1 MTVEPRSY
9 SVARRAGAAAA
20 TVRGAL
26 AEAPGLPAQAAA
38 LIALL
43 YLAGR
48 EGGYY
53 ATDWYPV
60 GLVVI
65 ALLALWVGMVP
76 PRRRLDLATV
86 AAALLVVFGAWAL
99 LSISWADEAAV
110 AWDGANRAL
119 LYAALFSLFALWPP
133 GAREARLLVALV
145 GLGIALIGAVE
156 LLRWASAADPRAFT
170 LDGRLS
176 EPVGYQNG
184 NVALWMMGA
193 FACLW
198 LAVTRDAGPVVRG
211 LALGA
216 VPLLGSL
223 AWLGQSRGSLFT
235 LPLALL
241 VFLAVTPDR
250 LRVLAA
256 LVPCALAFAVALGPT
271 LDIID
276 LESRRLLPA
285 LVDEATRAIV
295 VPAVLL
301 AGLGALVAVAERRF
315 APAPPSARRIKRTA
329 TVVVAIVAVAG
340 TVVAVTQADVVSEA
354 SDRWGEFK
362 SNESTGTGS
371 SRLSSGGTNRY
382 DFWTVAWDAFEREP
396 VRGLGMDNFQQ
407 EYALHGD
414 TDEKPRFPHSLEL
427 SVLSQTGIV
436 GGVLMLAALGAAVA
450 AALAAAYR
458 PRRRL
463 PPGAVAAAGPAAAA
477 FAVFASWLLH
487 TSVDWLYEL
496 PALGGI
502 AFAMLGLAAAVR
514 YGERN
519 GSREDGDTAHGPR
532 TWSRAARLVA
542 LVGALAVAISF
553 ALPWL
558 AERQLDDA
566 LDIWRADPQAAY
578 DRLDRAAALNPIS
591 TRPRLFEGA
600 MANELGE
607 PRRAER
613 AYRRVVDQEPR
624 DAFAWMQL
632 AVLASARQNERLARR
647 YSTRAEALAPRD
659 EVVDLVRRRIA
670 SGRTIT
676 PQQLNRQVLK
686 NTVDDSD

>member
-9 SVARRAGAAAA
+9 SVARRAGPAAAI
-20 TVRGAL
+20 RGAL
-26 AEAPGLPAQAAA
+26 AGAPGLPAQAAA

-43 YLAGR
+43 YLAGT

-53 ATDWYPV
+53 PTDWYPV
-60 GLVVI
+60 GLVAI

-76 PRRRLDLATV
+76 PRGRPGLAAV

-99 LSISWADEAAV
+99 VSLSWADQPAA

-119 LYAALFSLFALWPP
+119 LYAALFSLFAFWPSA
-133 GAREARLLVALV
+133 AREARLLVALL

-156 LLRWASAADPRAFT
+156 LLRWAGAPDPTAFM

-198 LAVTRDAGPVVRG
+198 LAATRDVAPVLRG

-241 VFLAVTPDR
+241 VFLAVAPDR

-256 LVPCALAFAVALGPT
+256 LVPCAVAMAVALGPT

-276 LESRRLLPA
+276 VESPRMLPA
-285 LVDEATRAIV
+285 LVDEATRAIL

-301 AGLGALVAVAERRF
+301 AGLGALVAVLDRRWT
-315 APAPPSARRIKRTA
+315 PSPSSARRIRLTG
-329 TVVVAIVAVAG
+329 TVVVIVVAVAG
-340 TVVAVTQADVVSEA
+340 AVVAVQADVGSEVSE
-354 SDRWGEFK
+354 RWDQFK
-362 SNESTGTGS
+362 SNESEGIGS
-371 SRLSSGGTNRY
+371 SRLGSGGTNRY

-396 VRGLGMDNFQQ
+396 VRGLGMDNFQL
-407 EYALHGD
+407 EYALHG
-414 TDEKPRFPHSLEL
+414 TSTEKPRFPHSFEL
-427 SVLSQTGIV
+427 AVLSQTGVV
-436 GGVLMLAALGAAVA
+436 GGLLMLAALAAAVA
-450 AALAAAYR
+450 AAYR
-458 PRRRL
+458 APRRL
-463 PPGAVAAAGPAAAA
+463 PRAALSVAGPAAASLG
-477 FAVFASWLLH
+477 VFAAWLLH

-496 PALGGI
+496 PGLGGI
-502 AFAMLGLAAAVR
+502 AFAMLGLATAVR
-514 YGERN
+514 EGERN
-519 GSREDGDTAHGPR
+519 GPR
-532 TWSRAARLVA
+532 IWSRAARLVVLA
-542 LVGALAVAISF
+542 GVLAVAISF
-553 ALPWL
+553 TLPWL
-558 AERQLDDA
+558 AEREVDRA
-566 LDIWRADPQAAY
+566 LDVWRTDPQTAY
-578 DRLDRAAALNPIS
+578 DRLDRAATLNPVS
-591 TRPRLFEGA
+591 TRPQLVEGA
-600 MANELGE
+600 VANQLAE

-613 AYRRVVDQEPR
+613 AYRVVVDREPR

-632 AVLASARQNERLARR
+632 AALASTRLDERLARR
-647 YSTRAEALAPRD
+647 YASQAAALAPRD
-659 EVVDLVRRRIA
+659 EVVKLVRRRIA
-670 SGRTIT
+670 SGWKIT
-676 PQQLNRQVLK
+676 PQQLNREVLNCVVRCSRTPGETPK
-686 NTVDDSD
+686 

>member
-20 TVRGAL
+20 VRGGL

-43 YLAGR
+43 YLAGT

-53 ATDWYPV
+53 PTDWYPV
-60 GLVVI
+60 GLVAI

-76 PRRRLDLATV
+76 PRGRPGLAAV

-99 LSISWADEAAV
+99 VSLSWADQAAA

-119 LYAALFSLFALWPP
+119 LYAALFSLFAFWPLA
-133 GAREARLLVALV
+133 AREARLLVALL

-156 LLRWASAADPRAFT
+156 LIRWAGAADPTAYM

-184 NVALWMMGA
+184 DVALWMMGA

-198 LAVTRDAGPVVRG
+198 LAATRDAAPVPRG

-256 LVPCALAFAVALGPT
+256 LVPCALAMAVALGPT

-276 LESRRLLPA
+276 VESPRMLPA
-285 LVDEATRAIV
+285 LVDDATRAILL
-295 VPAVLL
+295 PAVLL
-301 AGLGALVAVAERRF
+301 AGLGALVAVFDRRF
-315 APAPPSARRIKRTA
+315 TPSPSSARRIRLTA
-329 TVVVAIVAVAG
+329 TALVIVVAAAGVVVAV
-340 TVVAVTQADVVSEA
+340 QADVGSEVSE
-354 SDRWGEFK
+354 RWDQFK
-362 SNESTGTGS
+362 SNESEGTGS

-396 VRGLGMDNFQQ
+396 VRGLGMDNFQL
-407 EYALHGD
+407 EYALNGSS
-414 TDEKPRFPHSLEL
+414 TEKPRFPHSFEL
-427 SVLSQTGIV
+427 AVLSQTGVV
-436 GGVLMLAALGAAVA
+436 GGLLMLAALSAAVA
-450 AALAAAYR
+450 AAYR
-458 PRRRL
+458 APRRL
-463 PPGAVAAAGPAAAA
+463 PRAVLAVAGPAAASLG
-477 FAVFASWLLH
+477 VFAAWLLH

-496 PALGGI
+496 PGLGGI
-502 AFAMLGLAAAVR
+502 AFAMLGLATAVR
-514 YGERN
+514 EGEPN
-519 GSREDGDTAHGPR
+519 GSRPMWG
-532 TWSRAARLVA
+532 RAARLV
-542 LVGALAVAISF
+542 VLAGVLAAAISF

-558 AERQLDDA
+558 AEREVDRA
-566 LDIWRADPQAAY
+566 LDVWRADPQTAY
-578 DRLDRAAALNPIS
+578 DRLDRAGGLNPLS
-591 TRPRLFEGA
+591 TRPQLVEGA
-600 MANELGE
+600 MANQLGE

-613 AYRRVVDQEPR
+613 AYRVVVDREPR

-632 AVLASARQNERLARR
+632 AVLASTRQDERLARR
-647 YSTRAEALAPRD
+647 YASRAAALSPRD
-659 EVVDLVRRRIA
+659 KVVKLVRRRIA
-670 SGRTIT
+670 SGRKIT
-676 PQQLNRQVLK
+676 PQQLNREVLNCVVRCSRTPGETPNK
-686 NTVDDSD
+686 P